1 MENKS
6 IAIFIDAENVSP
18 KYAKDIFNIV
28 SDYGEIV
35 VKRIYADWTS
45 KTTKGWKEHIL
56 EHSIIAMQNF
66 RFNSQKNSSDMY
78 LMADAMSMF
87 YEKDIEIFIIVSS
100 DSDYIPLVHKIR
112 ENKKQ
117 VVGIVENKANQSY
130 INAFNEFHYLNKKQ
144 EKSDELIKELF
155 NTIDQLIEEKNRAEY
170 SQIPSIMQRKYPDFN
185 RQNYG
190 CSSFKELINK
200 FIDNNYKKEVAN
212 DGCTYYLVK
221 N

>member
-6 IAIFIDAENVSP
+6 VAIFIDAENISF
-18 KYAKDIFNIV
+18 KYAKDIFNIA
-28 SDYGEIV
+28 SSYGEPII
-35 VKRIYADWTS
+35 KKIYADWTS
-45 KTTKGWKEHIL
+45 QVVGGWKDEIAK
-56 EHSIIAMQNF
+56 HSIIAIQNF
-66 RFNSQKNSSDMY
+66 KFNRKNSSDMY

-100 DSDYIPLVHKIR
+100 DSDYIPLAHKLR
-112 ENKKQ
+112 ENKRQ
-117 VVGIVENKANQSY
+117 VIGIVENKANQSY
-130 INAFNEFHYLNKKQ
+130 INAFNKFHYLNKKQ

-170 SQIPSIMQRKYPDFN
+170 SQIPPIMQRKYPDFN
-185 RQNYG
+185 PKNYG

-200 FIDNNYKKEVAN
+200 FIGNHYKEVLAD

>member
-1 MENKS
+1 MENKNV
-6 IAIFIDAENVSP
+6 AIFIDAENISF
-18 KYAKDIFNIV
+18 KYAKDIFNIA
-28 SDYGEIV
+28 SSYGELII
-35 VKRIYADWTS
+35 KRIYADWRS
-45 KTTKGWKEHIL
+45 PALSGWKDEIA
-56 EHSIIAMQNF
+56 EHSIIAIQNF
-66 RFNSQKNSSDMY
+66 KFNRKNSSDMH

-100 DSDYIPLVHKIR
+100 DSDYIPLVHKLR

-170 SQIPSIMQRKYPDFN
+170 SQIPPIMQRKYPDFN
-185 RQNYG
+185 PKNYG

-212 DGCTYYLVK
+212 DGCTHYLVK